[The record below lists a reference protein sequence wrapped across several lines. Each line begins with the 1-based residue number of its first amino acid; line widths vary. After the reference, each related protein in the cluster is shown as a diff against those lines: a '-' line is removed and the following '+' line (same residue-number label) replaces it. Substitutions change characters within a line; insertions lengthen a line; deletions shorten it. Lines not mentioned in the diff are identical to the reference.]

1 MNGFVLGLVVGVLVT
16 LMFTTKKGRQILR
29 ALTEEGLSRF
39 TEVEDILHAM
49 EDDDEFVGPMEEEMV
64 DEPLESEMPSEEVV
78 EEGIKTRVTKQ
89 PAHPL
94 RRLTSGRKFFRKP
107 VRK

>member
-1 MNGFVLGLVVGVLVT
+1 MNGFILGLVVGVLVT

-49 EDDDEFVGPMEEEMV
+49 EDDGEFADSMEEEMV
-64 DEPLESEMPSEEVV
+64 DDATTSEMPTDMNDDEKKVR
-78 EEGIKTRVTKQ
+78 K
-89 PAHPL
+89 PAAHPL

-107 VRK
+107 ARK